1 MNILGI
7 CNGETSSACL
17 MINGEIRSAASE
29 ERFSR
34 IKMDRS
40 FPLKSIQFC
49 LDNAALSY
57 MDIDVVSYS
66 WAKGFQQELL
76 QQYLDG
82 INKLKNDQAAKKIAA
97 DRKKWEIFQ
106 DNKNRKD
113 FDDWV
118 DKNINVAKT
127 IVKDY
132 YHHEAHAASAA
143 YFSPFNNG
151 VVMTCDGRG
160 DFESATISDYDRF
173 ALKPL
178 TKIYSALS
186 IDSIGYFY
194 GRITGLLGF
203 KPGRHEGK
211 ITGLAAYG
219 DKKIALGLC
228 RKMIDVENGI
238 VKSSLGKFYSP
249 FFQPYSSTLEDEIKK
264 YKRED
269 VAASAQYHLE
279 NMMCNLLDFY
289 LEKGNYSNV
298 NLMLAGGV
306 FGNVKATQKLKE
318 LKRVKSIYVQP
329 QMGDGGLCLGAA
341 ALANEELLIKS
352 KSQVNKRLTHELKSM
367 FLGPNISSIPSKNK
381 SKFHF
386 EDLELKTAPKKLASV
401 INNNIVVGIIQG
413 RMEFGPRALCNRSIL
428 YKTSDVRI
436 NDWLNKRLRREEF
449 MPFAPVI
456 REEVANDVINQF
468 DPSDISLKFMT
479 STVQC
484 KDSFSLKSPAT
495 VHIDGTAR
503 PQIVSKES
511 NLFIWHVLKEWENLT
526 NELALVN
533 TSFNAHEEPIIC
545 DETQGL
551 SALKNNC
558 IDELWVIYE
567 NNKIRRYS
575 NNSLY

>member
-1 MNILGI
+1 MIILGI

-17 MINGEIRSAASE
+17 MIEGEIVSAASE

-34 IKMDRS
+34 IKMDKS

-49 LDNAALSY
+49 LDSASLLHK
-57 MDIDVVSYS
+57 DIDVVSYS
-66 WAKGFQQELL
+66 WAKGFKQDLL
-76 QQYLDG
+76 QHYLDR
-82 INKLKNDQAAKKIAA
+82 INQLKNDPDAKKIAA
-97 DRKKWEIFQ
+97 DRKKWEISQ
-106 DNKNRKD
+106 DKKNRKE

-118 DKNINVAKT
+118 DRNIDTTKT

-143 YFSPFNNG
+143 YFSPFNSG
-151 VVMTCDGRG
+151 VVVTCDGRG

-173 ALKPL
+173 SLKPL
-178 TKIYSALS
+178 TKNYSALS

-219 DKKIALGLC
+219 DRNVALDLC
-228 RKMIDVENGI
+228 KKMIDVENGI
-238 VKSSLGKFYSP
+238 IRSSLGEFYSP
-249 FFQPYSSTLEDEIKK
+249 FFQPYSSTLEDEIKNF
-264 YKRED
+264 KRED

-279 NMMCNLLDFY
+279 NMMSSLLDFY
-289 LEKGNYSNV
+289 LDKGNYSNV

-306 FGNVKATQKLKE
+306 FGNVKVTQKLKE
-318 LKRVKSIYVQP
+318 LKRVKSVYVQP

-341 ALANEELLIKS
+341 ALANEELFK
-352 KSQVNKRLTHELKSM
+352 KSQSNGNKRLTQELKSM

-381 SKFHF
+381 SQFHF
-386 EDLELKTAPKKLASV
+386 EDLKFKNAPKKLASV
-401 INNNIVVGIIQG
+401 INDNIVVGIIQG

-428 YKTSDVRI
+428 YKTSDSQI

-456 REEVANDVINQF
+456 REEVANNVIKEFDHLDV
-468 DPSDISLKFMT
+468 SLKFMT
-479 STVQC
+479 STVNC
-484 KDSFSLKSPAT
+484 TDSFALNSPAT

-503 PQIVSKES
+503 PQIVSKTS
-511 NLFIWHVLKEWENLT
+511 NLFIWHVLKEWEGLSG
-526 NELALVN
+526 ELALVN
-533 TSFNAHEEPIIC
+533 TSFNAHEEPLIC
-545 DETQGL
+545 DETEGL
-551 SALKNNC
+551 NSLKNNC

-575 NNSLY
+575 NKSL

>member
-17 MINGEIRSAASE
+17 MIDGKIISAASE

-34 IKMDRS
+34 IKMDKS

-49 LDNAALSY
+49 LTSSSLLHK
-57 MDIDVVSYS
+57 DIDVVSYA
-66 WAKGFQQELL
+66 WAKGFKQDLH
-76 QQYLDG
+76 QQYLDR
-82 INKLKNDQAAKKIAA
+82 INQLKNDLDAKKIAA

-106 DNKNRKD
+106 DKKNRKG
-113 FDDWV
+113 FEDWV
-118 DKNINVAKT
+118 DKNIDTTKT

-143 YFSPFNNG
+143 YFSQFNNG

-160 DFESATISDYDRF
+160 DFESATISDYNRF

-178 TKIYSALS
+178 TKIYSASS

-203 KPGRHEGK
+203 MPGRHEGK

-219 DKKIALGLC
+219 DSKAALDLC
-228 RKMIDVENGI
+228 KKMIDVENGVI
-238 VKSSLGKFYSP
+238 KSSLGKFYSP
-249 FFQPYSSTLEDEIKK
+249 FFQPYSSNLEEEIKN

-269 VAASAQYHLE
+269 VAASAQHHIE
-279 NMMCNLLDFY
+279 NMMCSLLDFH
-289 LEKGNYSNV
+289 LEKGNYSNI

-306 FGNVKATQKLKE
+306 FANVKVTQKLKE
-318 LKRVKSIYVQP
+318 LRKVKSIYVQP

-341 ALANEELLIKS
+341 ALANEELFTKS
-352 KSQVNKRLTHELKSM
+352 RINVKTRLTQELKSM

-381 SKFHF
+381 SDFHF
-386 EDLELKTAPKKLASV
+386 EDIEFKGAPKKLASV
-401 INNNIVVGIIQG
+401 INNNIVVGFIQG

-428 YKTSDVRI
+428 YKTSDSKI

-456 REEVANDVINQF
+456 REEVAHDVIKEF
-468 DPSDISLKFMT
+468 DHSDVSLKFMT
-479 STVQC
+479 STVRC
-484 KDSFSLKSPAT
+484 TDSFILNSPAT

-511 NLFIWHVLKEWENLT
+511 NLFIWHVLKEWEDLSG
-526 NELALVN
+526 ELALVN

-545 DETQGL
+545 DETEGL
-551 SALKNNC
+551 NSLKNNC

-575 NNSLY
+575 NKSL